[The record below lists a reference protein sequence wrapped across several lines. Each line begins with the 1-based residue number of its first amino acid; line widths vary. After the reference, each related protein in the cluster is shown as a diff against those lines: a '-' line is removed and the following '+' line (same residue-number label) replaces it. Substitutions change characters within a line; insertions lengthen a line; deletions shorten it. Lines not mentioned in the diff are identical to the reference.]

1 VKWREAER
9 AVIDRD
15 RRRVL
20 AILGGMA
27 ASLPAVTAVRA
38 GDGEPPVRIAVLKF
52 GTVSWM
58 LDVLRRHR
66 FDRAEGV
73 EIEIVELASGQATQV
88 ALQAGRVDTIVGD
101 LLWVARQR
109 ASGADWAFIP
119 YSAAL
124 GAVEVAADSLI
135 RTLEDLPGKRLGIAG
150 TPLDKSWLL
159 LRLLS
164 LRRFG
169 RDFDSSV
176 EKIFGAPP
184 LLAEQFAAGRLD
196 AVLTYWQFAA
206 RLEAKGARRLLGMDE
221 VMRDL
226 GIAER
231 VALVGYIVSEHWA
244 QTNRPRLVAFLK
256 ACRRAEDVLARSD
269 EEWRVIAPR
278 TGAASDGELARL
290 RDEFR
295 AGIPE
300 RDRNT
305 EEDAARLYALLVGIG
320 GETVAGPS
328 TTLPAGTILGG
339 FGS

>member
-1 VKWREAER
+1 M
-9 AVIDRD
+9 IDTD

-20 AILGGMA
+20 TILGSMA
-27 ASLPAVTAVRA
+27 ALGAAPAFSAA
-38 GDGEPPVRIAVLKF
+38 EDEKPVRIGVLKF

-66 FDRAEGV
+66 FDHAEGV
-73 EIEIVELASGQATQV
+73 RIEIVELASGLATQV

-124 GAVEVAADSLI
+124 GAIEVPAGSSI
-135 RTLEDLPGKRLGIAG
+135 RALEDLPGKRLGIAG

-164 LRRFG
+164 IRRLG
-169 RDFDSSV
+169 RDLDGSV
-176 EKIFGAPP
+176 EKVFGAPP
-184 LLAEQFAAGRLD
+184 LLSEQFAAGRLD

-221 VMRDL
+221 VMRAL
-226 GIAER
+226 GVGER
-231 VALVGYIVSEHWA
+231 VALVGYIVSERWA
-244 QTNRPRLVAFLK
+244 EANRARLTAFLR
-256 ACRRAEDVLARSD
+256 ACRRAENVLAGAD
-269 EEWRVIAPR
+269 DEWRAIAPQ
-278 TGAASDGELARL
+278 TGATSDAELARL
-290 RDEFR
+290 RDGFR

-300 RDRNT
+300 RGGDT
-305 EEDAARLYALLVGIG
+305 EESAARVYALLVGIG
-320 GETVAGPS
+320 GELAGPS
-328 TTLPAGTILGG
+328 STLPPGTILGG